1 MDTFI
6 RKTVLTLTAF
16 MSVNSA
22 FANSLTPTP
31 ENKAQNGVVTAQRVE
46 TKNKNKEIANSLPP
60 TFEGKALADTLPPT
74 PERAI
79 ANSLPP
85 TFEGKA
91 FANSLPPTYE
101 GPVKVASKQNI
112 GLKIRDTQHVRMA

>member
-1 MDTFI
+1 MKKII

-22 FANSLTPTP
+22 FANSL
-31 ENKAQNGVVTAQRVE
+31 Q
-46 TKNKNKEIANSLPP
+46 
-60 TFEGKALADTLPPT
+60 PT

-85 TFEGKA
+85 TPERAIANTLPPTFEGKVIRHHSIRFNA
-91 FANSLPPTYE
+91 F
-101 GPVKVASKQNI
+101 
-112 GLKIRDTQHVRMA
+112 DTQRVRMS